1 MVKRSKAY
9 QEGLDRLSADLAA
22 AKANTDKMRVTKREL
37 AEAKSEVA
45 ENTDWLVNVPKEL
58 SSAGMETQ
66 GAPTTNQERP
76 RAWTIAYN
84 PTMRK
89 LIVVF
94 RDNTWWEYNDVS
106 PELWMGLKQSGST
119 GKFLRASGLDN
130 WHDMGP
136 ANLDGMSSGAKE
148 RISQSAQIG
157 SRMKTRIPLPDDFN
171 IRNVTAKELF
181 NEIL

>member
-9 QEGLDRLSADLAA
+9 QEGLDRLSAGLAA
-22 AKANTDKMRVTKREL
+22 SKANVVNKREL
-37 AEAKSEVA
+37 AEGRSEVA

-58 SSAGMETQ
+58 RSAGMETQ

-84 PTMRK
+84 PNARK

-106 PELWMGLKQSGST
+106 SEVWLGLKQSGST
-119 GKFLRASGLDN
+119 GRYLRASGLDN

-136 ANLDGMSSGAKE
+136 ATLDDMSPGAKE
-148 RISQSAQIG
+148 RISQAAQIG
-157 SRMKTRIPLPDDFN
+157 SRMNSRIPLPDDFN
-171 IRNVTAKELF
+171 IKNVTAKELF
-181 NEIL
+181 NDIL